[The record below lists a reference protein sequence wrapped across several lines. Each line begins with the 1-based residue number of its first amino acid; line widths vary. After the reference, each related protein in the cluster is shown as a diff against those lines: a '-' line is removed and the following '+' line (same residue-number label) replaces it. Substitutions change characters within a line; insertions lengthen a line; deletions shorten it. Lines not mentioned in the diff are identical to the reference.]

1 MTDDAT
7 IRECV
12 KEAKKYQK
20 EVSADTICIP
30 NLAERIG
37 QLEDMGVDYI
47 SVHTG
52 VDQQARGRTPLDDL
66 KEIKSCA
73 KKTRISVAGGIQL
86 DTIEEYLALK
96 PDVVIVGGGILG
108 QQDPKAA
115 ARAIREKIHQ
125 YKG

>member
-12 KEAKKYQK
+12 KEAGKYGK
-20 EVSADTICIP
+20 EVSVDTICIP
-30 NLAERIG
+30 NLSKRVG

-66 KEIKSCA
+66 KEIKGCA
-73 KKTRISVAGGIQL
+73 KKARISVAGGIQPG
-86 DTIEEYLALK
+86 TIEEYLALR

-115 ARAIREKIHQ
+115 ARAIREKIHR